1 MIPLRFLLPVAAL
14 TLSACVAV
22 PPAPQPPAAPLVA
35 YPGAGK
41 TAEALQADDAA
52 CQAQPDGA
60 LPGTATAIPATPP
73 GNAAGA
79 PAGPG
84 TSPPAASA
92 LPAEA
97 YLQCMA
103 ARGNVVAP
111 AYAPPAFGYAPPAF
125 GYAPVYPSYFYGAY
139 SWGYPYPFFGHGYH
153 RFYGRYRGFYGRPV
167 PPHGG
172 FRGTPFGA
180 GRGGFSHRGRH

>member
-1 MIPLRFLLPVAAL
+1 MIPVRSLLPLAAL
-14 TLSACVAV
+14 TLSACVSV

-52 CQAQPDGA
+52 CQAQAGGA
-60 LPGTATAIPATPP
+60 PPSTTASTPATPP
-73 GNAAGA
+73 GSVAGV

-84 TSPPAASA
+84 ISPPAAPA
-92 LPAEA
+92 LPAET

-111 AYAPPAFGYAPPAF
+111 AYAPPAL

-139 SWGYPYPFFGHGYH
+139 SWDYPWGYPYPFFGSGYRYH
-153 RFYGRYRGFYGRPV
+153 RFYGGYRGFYGRPG
-167 PPHGG
+167 PWHGG
-172 FRGTPFGA
+172 FRGTPFGG
-180 GRGGFSHRGRH
+180 GRGRFSHRGRH

>member
-1 MIPLRFLLPVAAL
+1 MIPLRPLLPLAAL
-14 TLSACVAV
+14 ALSACVAV

-41 TAEALQADDAA
+41 TAEALQVDDAA
-52 CQAQPDGA
+52 CQAQPG
-60 LPGTATAIPATPP
+60 GTLLGIAATTPATPP

-79 PAGPG
+79 PAGFG
-84 TSPPAASA
+84 TSPPAAPV

-111 AYAPPAFGYAPPAF
+111 AYAPPAFS
-125 GYAPVYPSYFYGAY
+125 YAPVYPSYFYGAY
-139 SWGYPYPFFGHGYH
+139 AWDYPWGYLYPFSGYGYH
-153 RFYGRYRGFYGRPV
+153 RFSGRYRGFYGRPV

-172 FRGTPFGA
+172 FRGTPFGG